1 MYNKPT
7 KYTYTSEELSNYI
20 EGNDVYNSSF
30 LSIISNSAITRETYV
45 ISEFEYRPDL
55 IAAEVYGSSSY
66 EGILILQTGLTLDK
80 FIKGKRL
87 ELIPKK
93 TLDSILNNL

>member
-1 MYNKPT
+1 MYKKPT

-30 LSIISNSAITRETYV
+30 LSIISNSALPRITYV
-45 ISEFEYRPDL
+45 ISEYEYRPDL
-55 IAAEVYGSSSY
+55 IANEIYGSSSY

-80 FIKGKRL
+80 FQKGRKIEVL
-87 ELIPKK
+87 SKT
-93 TLDSILNNL
+93 TLDTILFNL